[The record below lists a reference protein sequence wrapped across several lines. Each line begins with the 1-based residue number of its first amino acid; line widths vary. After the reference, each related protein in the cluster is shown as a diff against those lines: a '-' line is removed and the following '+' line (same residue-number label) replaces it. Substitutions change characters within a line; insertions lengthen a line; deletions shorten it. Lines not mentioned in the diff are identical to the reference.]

1 MFKNYLKV
9 AFRNLT
15 RYKGHF
21 FINIAGLAIGM
32 TACLLLFLWVQD
44 ELSYDRY
51 HENADRIYRVVQQ
64 WEQNGNIN
72 RHAKVSAPIGPAL
85 VNDFPWIQKA
95 VRFAR
100 NKSLIKCNNRSFH
113 GEIFLTDPEAFDVFN
128 FPMLKGN
135 SKTALRD
142 PFLILISEEIKD
154 KYFGEEDPIGKVITL
169 YEKYDYKITGI
180 FKNIPR
186 NSHFRFHFLT
196 SIFNF
201 SQEHLNEWG
210 ISNYCT
216 YILVKKDSPPAF
228 ETFKEK
234 MPEFVERYR
243 GKKLRD
249 MYKMTYLLQPLTSIH
264 LHSDLDGEFEPNR
277 DIETVYIFSA
287 IALFILLI
295 ACLNYINLSTARF
308 TTRAREAGLRK
319 VLGATPNQ
327 LIRQFLGESFLLA
340 LIALPLAILLAEL
353 FLPLFNAL
361 SGKEL
366 AFHYFSNP
374 FLLAGLV
381 GIILCVGVISGI
393 VPSLFMSAFQPTAVM
408 KGILKTS
415 SIIPTLRRSLVV
427 FQFSI
432 SIALIICTMII
443 VNQLHHM
450 RTKNLGFNKNHVV
463 TVKINHNE
471 EAILKYET
479 IKHEFSQHP
488 NVMSVS
494 ASSFI
499 PGRERWYNNYW
510 IDGMASNDYRMIRCI
525 TVDYDFIDTF
535 QMNIVE
541 GRGFSREFTTDEE
554 SAFILNEA
562 AVKKFGWESAIDK
575 NFKLSVDWKKGEI
588 IGVVE
593 DFHFHSLHREI
604 QPLVLCIDPASFEYF
619 SVRIKP
625 NNISQILDFLKSKW
639 EKLVPEEPFSYTF
652 LDEDF
657 DRLYKSEEKL
667 ERLFIIATFLA
678 VFVACL
684 GLFGLAAFT
693 AEQRTKEIGIR
704 KVLGASVPGI
714 TLLLSKEFSRWV
726 LISNI
731 IAWPV
736 AWYAMNKWLQNFA
749 YRITILPWTFL
760 LAGLLAFLTALL
772 TVSYKA
778 IRAARANPVEA
789 LRYE

>member
-9 AFRNLT
+9 AFRSLT
-15 RYKGHF
+15 RFKGHS

-32 TACLLLFLWVQD
+32 AACLLLFLWVQD
-44 ELSYDRY
+44 ELSFDRY
-51 HENADRIYRVVQQ
+51 HENSDIIYRVVPQY
-64 WEQNGNIN
+64 EYDG
-72 RHAKVSAPIGPAL
+72 RVERSAKTPAPLAPAL
-85 VNDFPWIQKA
+85 LNEFPWIQNTT
-95 VRFAR
+95 RFTK
-100 NKSLIKCNNRSFH
+100 NKFLIKCNNNAFL
-113 GEIFLTDPEAFDVFN
+113 GDIFFADPNVFDVFT
-128 FPMLKGN
+128 FPLVAGN
-135 SKTALRD
+135 PKTALKN
-142 PFLILISEEIKD
+142 PNSILISEEMKN
-154 KYFGEEDPIGKVITL
+154 KYFGEEDPIGKTITA
-169 YEKYDYKITGI
+169 DDWSNFRIVGV
-180 FKNIPR
+180 FKDVPH

-201 SQEHLNEWG
+201 RANHLSQWG
-210 ISNYCT
+210 VANYCT
-216 YILVKKDSPPAF
+216 YILIKKGFPHVF
-228 ETFKEK
+228 ETFSEK
-234 MPEFVERYR
+234 MPQFVEKYR
-243 GKKLRD
+243 GEKFRD
-249 MYKMTYLLQPLTSIH
+249 MYKLTYLLQPLTSIY
-264 LHSDLDGEFEPNR
+264 LDSNIINEIEPTR

-287 IALFILLI
+287 IALLILII
-295 ACLNYINLSTARF
+295 ACLNYLNLATARF

-319 VLGATPNQ
+319 VLGATPSQ
-327 LIRQFLGESFLLA
+327 LIMQFLGESFLMA

-353 FLPLFNAL
+353 FLPLFNSL

-366 AFHYFSNP
+366 AFYYFNNP

-381 GIILCVGVISGI
+381 GIILCVGMLSGI

-408 KGILKTS
+408 KGVLKTR
-415 SIIPTLRRSLVV
+415 SIIPVLRRSLVV

-443 VNQLHHM
+443 ANQLHYM
-450 RTKNLGFNKNHVV
+450 RTRNLGFNKNHVV
-463 TVKINHNE
+463 NIKMNHNE
-471 EAILKYET
+471 EAILKYKT

-494 ASSFI
+494 ASSFF
-499 PGRERWYNNYW
+499 PGSLWGYMNYW
-510 IDGMASNDYRMIRCI
+510 LDGMASIDYRMIRCFS
-525 TVDYDFIDTF
+525 VDYDFIDTF
-535 QMNIVE
+535 QINIVE
-541 GRGFSREFTTDEE
+541 GRGFSKEFAADAE

-575 NFKLSVDWKKGEI
+575 NFKLSVEFKKGKI

-593 DFHFHSLHREI
+593 DFHFNSLHQEI
-604 QPLVLCIDPASFEYF
+604 APLVLCIEPSGFEYF
-619 SVRIKP
+619 AVRIEP
-625 NNISQILDFLKSKW
+625 DNISQTLDFFRSKW
-639 EKLVPEEPFSYTF
+639 EELVPGEPFDYTF

-667 ERLFIIATFLA
+667 GRLLIIATFLA

-731 IAWPV
+731 IAWPI
-736 AWYAMNKWLQNFA
+736 AWYAMSRWLQNFA
-749 YRITILPWTFL
+749 YRVTILPWTFL

-778 IRAARANPVEA
+778 ARAARANPVEA

>member
-1 MFKNYLKV
+1 MFKNYLKI
-9 AFRNLT
+9 AFRNLI
-15 RYKGHF
+15 RYKGHS

-32 TACLLLFLWVQD
+32 AACLLLFLWVQD

-51 HENADRIYRVVQQ
+51 NEKAERIYRVVNQI
-64 WEQNGNIN
+64 ENNGRVERCATIP
-72 RHAKVSAPIGPAL
+72 APLSPAL
-85 VNDFPWIQKA
+85 VNEFPWIQKV

-100 NKSLIKCNNRSFH
+100 SKFLVKCQ
-113 GEIFLTDPEAFDVFN
+113 GEFFYEDIFFADPDVFDVFT
-128 FPMLKGN
+128 FPLVAGN
-135 SKTALRD
+135 PETALQD
-142 PFLILISEEIKD
+142 PDSILISEEMKN
-154 KYFGEEDPIGKVITL
+154 KYFGEANPVGKTIAL
-169 YEKYDYKITGI
+169 SEWRDFKITGV
-180 FKNIPR
+180 FKNIPQ
-186 NSHFRFHFLT
+186 NSHFRCHLLASVLYYRPDYLT
-196 SIFNF
+196 NWGVSNF
-201 SQEHLNEWG
+201 W
-210 ISNYCT
+210 T
-216 YILVKKDSPPAF
+216 YILVLKDSSGVP
-228 ETFKEK
+228 ETFDEK
-234 MPEFVERYR
+234 MPQFVEKYR

-249 MYKMTYLLQPLTSIH
+249 MYNLTYLLQPLTSIH
-264 LHSDLDGEFEPNR
+264 LHSNVRNEIEPNR
-277 DIETVYIFSA
+277 DIGIVYIFSA

-295 ACLNYINLSTARF
+295 ACLNYINLATARF

-353 FLPLFNAL
+353 FLPLFNSL

-366 AFHYFSNP
+366 AFHYFNNP

-408 KGILKTS
+408 KGMLKTS

-443 VNQLHHM
+443 ANQLHHM
-450 RTKNLGFNKNHVV
+450 RTKNLGFNKNHMVNI
-463 TVKINHNE
+463 KINHNE

-479 IKHEFSQHP
+479 IKHEFLQHP
-488 NVMSVS
+488 NVIAVS
-494 ASSFI
+494 TSSFI
-499 PGRERWYNNYW
+499 PGQERWYNNYW
-510 IDGMASNDYRMIRCI
+510 IDGMAPNDYRMIRCI

-541 GRGFSREFTTDEE
+541 GRGFSKEFTTDAD

-562 AVKKFGWESAIDK
+562 AVRKFGWESAIDK
-575 NFKLSVDWKKGEI
+575 NFTLSVDWKKGKI

-604 QPLVLCIDPASFEYF
+604 QPLVLCIDPASFDYF
-619 SVRIKP
+619 AVRIKP
-625 NNISQILDFLKSKW
+625 DNIPQTLDFLKNKW
-639 EKLVPEEPFSYTF
+639 EELVPGEPFDYTF

-667 ERLFIIATFLA
+667 ERLFIIVTFLA

-731 IAWPV
+731 IAWPI

-778 IRAARANPVEA
+778 IRAARANPIET